1 MGKVRLE
8 RDFQKR
14 LIKELEE
21 RLPGSIVKKVEIQQG
36 FPDLLILWK
45 DRWAML
51 ECKREKSAAHQP
63 NQDYYVDLLNGMSFS
78 RFIFP
83 ENKEEVL
90 MELQRFFKEPARR
103 LDQSGPPIGGLGF
116 PKEIQ
121 LHKYS

>member
-1 MGKVRLE
+1 MGQTRLE
-8 RDFQKR
+8 RDFQRK

-21 RLPGSIVKKVEIQQG
+21 RFPGSIVKKVEIQQG

-51 ECKREKSAAHQP
+51 ECKREQSAAHQP

-83 ENKEEVL
+83 ENKEEVIH
-90 MELQRFFKEPARR
+90 ELEHAFRIGRKSR
-103 LDQSGPPIGGLGF
+103 LS
-116 PKEIQ
+116 KRE
-121 LHKYS
+121 

>member
-1 MGKVRLE
+1 MAGTKLE
-8 RDFQKR
+8 RDFQRK

-21 RLPGSIVKKVEIQQG
+21 RFPGSIVKKVEIQQG

-63 NQDYYVDLLNGMSFS
+63 NQDYYVGLLNGMSFS

-83 ENKEEVL
+83 ENKEEVIH
-90 MELQRFFKEPARR
+90 ELEHAFRIGRKSR
-103 LDQSGPPIGGLGF
+103 LS
-116 PKEIQ
+116 ERE
-121 LHKYS
+121 